1 MVGISRKTY
10 QKNAVEKVLDSDGI
24 FLLNEKHTKEGL
36 SHKNLCEN
44 TIKYNSDH
52 RKHRYE
58 LVDEPKSNTLDFQR
72 WKISNQN
79 NYESN

>member
-10 QKNAVEKVLDSDGI
+10 QKNAVETVLDSDGI

-44 TIKYNSDH
+44 TIK
-52 RKHRYE
+52 
-58 LVDEPKSNTLDFQR
+58 
-72 WKISNQN
+72 
-79 NYESN
+79 